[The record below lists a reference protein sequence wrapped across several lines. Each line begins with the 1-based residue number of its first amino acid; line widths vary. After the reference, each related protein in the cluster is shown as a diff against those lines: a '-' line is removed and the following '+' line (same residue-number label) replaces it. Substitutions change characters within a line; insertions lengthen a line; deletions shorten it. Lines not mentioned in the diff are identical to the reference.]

1 MEEDSYLSQGSQWTC
16 FLLLEV
22 EGILI
27 GRPNLAR
34 SSSRIWLE
42 SNRSTKFSRKIVA
55 NPTRLCSTAL
65 DAILAHLN

>member
-1 MEEDSYLSQGSQWTC
+1 MTLSGPV
-16 FLLLEV
+16 LLLEV

-27 GRPNLAR
+27 GSKFGTFKFQNFGWSQIEAR
-34 SSSRIWLE
+34 
-42 SNRSTKFSRKIVA
+42 NSRKIVA

>member
-1 MEEDSYLSQGSQWTC
+1 MTLSGPV
-16 FLLLEV
+16 LLLEV

-27 GRPNLAR
+27 GRPNWAR
-34 SSSRIWLE
+34 SSSRILAGDKSKHE
-42 SNRSTKFSRKIVA
+42 ISRKIVA